1 MNLHVERS
9 SRSRE
14 GGVGAPRAG
23 SRRVQADSAYL
34 YEIIETI
41 SSSPDLI
48 TILRG
53 IVRLVTE
60 ATQCHACFIYF
71 MRDGQ
76 LVLRAAS
83 AMYAH
88 LEDKITLPAG
98 KGLTGWVVSK
108 RKAAFIRDEAI
119 EDPRVLYVPELE
131 EDEYQ
136 SLASVPIFGRSG
148 DVIGAMT
155 LHAEAPHEFNRA
167 DLDFLEHT
175 ASLVAGAVENAQ
187 LYERAT
193 EEVVLLKQLSDLSR
207 QITAAAT
214 LADLL
219 PVVVE
224 RTRALVR
231 GHRCELYLFD
241 SPTRLVLQAASPERA
256 GARPLDAQQLWF
268 RTVESSLPEGE
279 ARALAQALWGE
290 GAAGQP
296 LVAPLVAG
304 DEGLGLLCALV
315 ERASPEIVSVLM
327 AVAAHVGVAVKRLQ
341 LIESLKEKNLVKDFF
356 EALSHGRPD
365 TEELRAEAARLRCDL
380 SARHVVLHAVPHT
393 ATRPPERERAA
404 AARAAPAQDWSV
416 VAGRMEARLRAE
428 LPAALFDRRE
438 RSLRALLR
446 VLPTSEL
453 PALVRKVY
461 AQSGGTEAGPLAVG
475 LSNICQGAPA
485 FARGFEEA
493 ASAVQ
498 IGALLRGTA
507 GVFTYEDL
515 GPYRYVLS
523 AESGVRDRYQAQLE
537 RLVEYERRRGT
548 ELLGTLE
555 AYLERQGNMVR
566 TAKELFMHPNTL
578 RQRLARIERVADL
591 DLDHEDWLSL
601 AMAIKAVKLRM
612 MRITADGE
620 RREAHGDGD

>member
-1 MNLHVERS
+1 MNLNLERA
-9 SRSRE
+9 SRTRE
-14 GGVGAPRAG
+14 GVTGAARAPI
-23 SRRVQADSAYL
+23 RRVQADSAYL
-34 YEIIETI
+34 YEIIETVG
-41 SSSPDLI
+41 SSPDLT

-60 ATQCHACFIYF
+60 ATRCHACFLYF
-71 MRDGQ
+71 IQDGQ

-88 LEDKITLPAG
+88 LEGKITLPAG
-98 KGLTGWVVSK
+98 KGLAGWVMSR

-148 DVIGAMT
+148 EAIGAMT
-155 LHAEAPHEFNRA
+155 LHAEAPHEFNQA

-193 EEVVLLKQLSDLSR
+193 QELALLKQLSELSR
-207 QITAAAT
+207 QVASTAS
-214 LADLL
+214 LGELL
-219 PVVVE
+219 PMAVE
-224 RTRALVR
+224 RTRLLVAAA
-231 GHRCELYLFD
+231 RCEIYLFEG
-241 SPTRLVLQAASPERA
+241 PARLVLRAASPERA

-268 RTVESSLPEGE
+268 RMVESGLPESE
-279 ARALAQALWGE
+279 ARALALALWGE

-296 LVAPLVAG
+296 LVVPLVAG

-315 ERASPEIVSVLM
+315 ERASTEAANLM
-327 AVAAHVGVAVKRLQ
+327 VAVASHLAVAVKRLQ

-365 TEELRAEAARLRCDL
+365 SEELRAEAARLRCDL
-380 SARHVVLHAVPHT
+380 TARHVVLHAVPSGPIH
-393 ATRPPERERAA
+393 AHAGRRAA
-404 AARAAPAQDWSV
+404 DAGDAIPDWTLCAA
-416 VAGRMEARLRAE
+416 RMEARLRAE

-446 VLPTSEL
+446 VLPTSDL
-453 PALVRKVY
+453 PALVRRVY
-461 AQSGGTEAGPLAVG
+461 TQAGGSDAGPLKVG
-475 LSNICQGAPA
+475 LSNTCQGVAA

-493 ASAVQ
+493 GSAVQ
-498 IGALLRGTA
+498 IGALLKGSA

-523 AESGVRDRYQAQLE
+523 AQDSVRDRYQAQVE

-566 TAKELFMHPNTL
+566 TAKDLFMHPNTL
-578 RQRLARIERVADL
+578 RQRLARIERVAEL

-612 MRITADGE
+612 LRTSAENE
-620 RREAHGDGD
+620 RRDAHGDGD

>member
-1 MNLHVERS
+1 LNLHLERG
-9 SRSRE
+9 RTRE
-14 GGVGAPRAG
+14 GAGAVRAT

-41 SSSPDLI
+41 SSSPDLT

-60 ATQCHACFIYF
+60 ATQCHACFLYF

-98 KGLTGWVVSK
+98 KGLTGWVVSR

-148 DVIGAMT
+148 EVIGAMT
-155 LHAEAPHEFNRA
+155 LHAQAPHEFNRA

-175 ASLVAGAVENAQ
+175 AALVAGAVENAQ

-193 EEVVLLKQLSDLSR
+193 QEVALLKQLSDLSR
-207 QITAAAT
+207 HVASSGS
-214 LADLL
+214 LAELL
-219 PVVVE
+219 PMVVE
-224 RTRALVR
+224 GTRGLIGA
-231 GHRCELYLFD
+231 GRCEIYLFD
-241 SPTRLVLQAASPERA
+241 GPTRLLLQAASPDRS

-268 RTVESSLPEGE
+268 RAVESGLPEGE
-279 ARALAQALWGE
+279 ARALAQAIWGE
-290 GAAGQP
+290 AAAGQP
-296 LVAPLVAG
+296 LVIPLVAG
-304 DEGLGLLCALV
+304 GEGLGLLCALV
-315 ERASPEIVSVLM
+315 ERASPEVVTVLLAVASHVSV
-327 AVAAHVGVAVKRLQ
+327 AIKRLQ
-341 LIESLKEKNLVKDFF
+341 LIDSLKEKNLVKDFF

-365 TEELRAEAARLRCDL
+365 SEELRAEAARLHCDL
-380 SARHVVLHAVPHT
+380 TARHVVLQAVPCTPSKSHDRARPSAGKAD
-393 ATRPPERERAA
+393 ATP
-404 AARAAPAQDWSV
+404 DWSV
-416 VAGRMEARLRAE
+416 VASRMEARLRAE

-446 VLPTSEL
+446 VLPTSDL
-453 PALVRKVY
+453 PTLVRRVY
-461 AQSGGTEAGPLAVG
+461 EQSGGSEVGPLAVG
-475 LSNICQGAPA
+475 LSNVCQGLTT

-498 IGALLRGTA
+498 IGALLKGAA

-523 AESGVRDRYQAQLE
+523 AQDGVRDRYQVQVE

-566 TAKELFMHPNTL
+566 TARDLFMHPNTL

-601 AMAIKAVKLRM
+601 AMAIKAVKLRLM
-612 MRITADGE
+612 KISAEIE
-620 RREAHGDGD
+620 RRDAHGDGD